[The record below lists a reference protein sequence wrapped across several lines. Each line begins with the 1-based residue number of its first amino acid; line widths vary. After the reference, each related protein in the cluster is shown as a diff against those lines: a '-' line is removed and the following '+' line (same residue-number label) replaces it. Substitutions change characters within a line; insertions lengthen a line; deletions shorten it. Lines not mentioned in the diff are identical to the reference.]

1 MPAQAYYAGI
11 GDTAV
16 QYGGKQFFLIFHLF
30 PSSPAYPVAGHES
43 DLVSQGFFKRVYIGI
58 EVDVHVEVCPV
69 IQCGN
74 QACQVWGILVGGYD
88 VGYAAHALFFFKR
101 NSMLS
106 RKMVDCSFHK
116 TSA

>member
-1 MPAQAYYAGI
+1 M
-11 GDTAV
+11 
-16 QYGGKQFFLIFHLF
+16 
-30 PSSPAYPVAGHES
+30 AGHES

-88 VGYAAHALFFFKR
+88 VGYAAHTLFFFKR